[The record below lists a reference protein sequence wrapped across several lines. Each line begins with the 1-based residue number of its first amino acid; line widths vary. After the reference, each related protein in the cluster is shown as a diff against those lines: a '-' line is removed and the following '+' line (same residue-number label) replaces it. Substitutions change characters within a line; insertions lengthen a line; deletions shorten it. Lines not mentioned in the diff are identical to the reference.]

1 MDKKTQTIVLNHIH
15 DAKRRLE
22 EAEGLV
28 RASAGHGA
36 FTLLSYCKT
45 AIGNAMRGVPVT
57 STDHLAAFG
66 GSKRMAGERSGL

>member
-1 MDKKTQTIVLNHIH
+1 MDKITQTVVLNHIH

-28 RASAGHGA
+28 RASAGNGA

-45 AIGNAMRGVPVT
+45 AISNAMKGVPVT
-57 STDHLAAFG
+57 SIDYIAGFG
-66 GSKRMAGERSGL
+66 GSKRTAGERSGL

>member
-1 MDKKTQTIVLNHIH
+1 MDKPTQTIVLNHIH

-28 RASAGHGA
+28 RASSGHGA

-45 AIGNAMRGVPVT
+45 AIRNAMKGVPVT
-57 STDHLAAFG
+57 SIDHLAAFR